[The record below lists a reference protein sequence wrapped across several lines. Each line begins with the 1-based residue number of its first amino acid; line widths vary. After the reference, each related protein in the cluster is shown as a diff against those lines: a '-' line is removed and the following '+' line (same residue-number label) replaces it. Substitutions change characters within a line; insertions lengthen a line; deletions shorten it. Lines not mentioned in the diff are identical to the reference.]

1 MPLLCF
7 EIYLHGLSRRRARDL
22 PLLSF
27 GKVAAMRVRQ
37 IIRSGGFEP
46 QDVKRLD
53 AVFDASWHQLAGYY
67 PAEGTVRDA
76 ARERLASIVVTLGK
90 TCRFLDAV
98 ELQTRAVAMFG
109 QRV

>member
-1 MPLLCF
+1 
-7 EIYLHGLSRRRARDL
+7 
-22 PLLSF
+22 
-27 GKVAAMRVRQ
+27 MRVRQ

-46 QDVKRLD
+46 QDVKLLD
-53 AVFDASWHQLAGYY
+53 AVFDASWHQLQGYY
-67 PAEGTVRDA
+67 PLEGTERDA

-109 QRV
+109 RRE